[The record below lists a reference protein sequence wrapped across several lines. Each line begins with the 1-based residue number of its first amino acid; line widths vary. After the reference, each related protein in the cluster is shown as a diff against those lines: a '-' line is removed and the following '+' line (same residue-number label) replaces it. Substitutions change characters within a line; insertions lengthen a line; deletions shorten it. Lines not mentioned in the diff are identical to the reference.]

1 VDALRTLHG
10 ALAPGGYLVDTQ
22 PLSPRPPV
30 FAGGERL
37 GSLDMREWAGT
48 IASMDVQIERALD
61 EGLFALEAQRWL
73 VVNDVWDD
81 GTECIEEVG
90 DWEGTKVPRALAAR
104 IRTAP
109 PPITLEQEV
118 RLRLLA
124 RT

>member
-1 VDALRTLHG
+1 
-10 ALAPGGYLVDTQ
+10 
-22 PLSPRPPV
+22 V